1 MVDILAEDFENATN
15 STNFNHFHKFSTK
28 PPFCHGVKITENQPS
43 YNQAICQKFKITK
56 QTMDLVVL
64 SDSDL
69 DQIFEKN
76 FSKILDKILRLFCD
90 DMIIL
95 KLQNSSFKAAS
106 STFLSNP

>member
-1 MVDILAEDFENATN
+1 
-15 STNFNHFHKFSTK
+15 
-28 PPFCHGVKITENQPS
+28 
-43 YNQAICQKFKITK
+43 
-56 QTMDLVVL
+56 MDLVVL

-69 DQIFEKN
+69 DQIFEKKN

>member
-15 STNFNHFHKFSTK
+15 STNFNRFDKFSTK
-28 PPFCHGVKITENQPS
+28 PPFCHGVKITENRRS
-43 YNQAICQKFKITK
+43 YNQAICQKFKMTK

-69 DQIFEKN
+69 DQIFEKK
-76 FSKILDKILRLFCD
+76 FSKFLDQIFRLFCD

>member
-69 DQIFEKN
+69 DQIFEKT
-76 FSKILDKILRLFCD
+76 FQKFWIKFCVYFA
-90 DMIIL
+90 M
-95 KLQNSSFKAAS
+95 
-106 STFLSNP
+106 T